1 MSAGSDSIPTGCGT
15 HTGRSR
21 RSARRSRATA
31 GRYAAGLGFTQEKIA
46 ALLGITKPTL
56 EKHFREELDRGMALI
71 DYQVGSSLVDQA
83 LKGNV
88 NAQTF
93 YLSRRVGWKETTV
106 VENKDSRLE
115 SMSDDEIVKELAD
128 RANRLGV
135 KIDVSIGERHPN
147 RVAIRSP
154 RRRGRTPQR
163 DGGLSAA
170 PRVRF
175 APYLSNATEDY
186 PTAPTRSGTCPRLR
200 VPW

>member
-1 MSAGSDSIPTGCGT
+1 MTATRDIATNLLPRRRGPPPFQPTDD
-15 HTGRSR
+15 HR
-21 RSARRSRATA
+21 RTVER
-31 GRYAAGLGFTQEKIA
+31 AAGLGFTQEKIA

-115 SMSDDEIVKELAD
+115 SMSDDEIIRELAD
-128 RANRLGV
+128 RANKLGV
-135 KIDVSIGERHPN
+135 KIDMSIGEQHPHALDRN
-147 RVAIRSP
+147 HRPKRQ
-154 RRRGRTPQR
+154 RRG
-163 DGGLSAA
+163 
-170 PRVRF
+170 
-175 APYLSNATEDY
+175 
-186 PTAPTRSGTCPRLR
+186 
-200 VPW
+200 

>member
-1 MSAGSDSIPTGCGT
+1 MVE
-15 HTGRSR
+15 
-21 RSARRSRATA
+21 RAV
-31 GRYAAGLGFTQEKIA
+31 GLGFTQEKIA

-56 EKHFREELDRGMALI
+56 EKHFREELDRGRALI

-128 RANRLGV
+128 RANKLGV
-135 KIDVSIGERHPN
+135 KIDVNIG
-147 RVAIRSP
+147 
-154 RRRGRTPQR
+154 
-163 DGGLSAA
+163 
-170 PRVRF
+170 
-175 APYLSNATEDY
+175 
-186 PTAPTRSGTCPRLR
+186 
-200 VPW
+200 